1 MVGNVSLVD
10 LICMC
15 SSLFPDSPE
24 FVREKVVHK
33 NPVDVMEGKA
43 VRLGDVL
50 ELFDESRAITFY
62 SLTFCF

>member
-1 MVGNVSLVD
+1 
-10 LICMC
+10 MC

-24 FVREKVVHK
+24 FLREKVVHK
-33 NPVDVMEGKA
+33 NHIDVMEIKA